1 MLNHVGVVG
10 NRATIDELAS
20 RQYGVFNTGQIRE
33 AGYDRSAVQRRV
45 RSGEWIRLG
54 PSVFC
59 LASSPPKWERQ
70 LAAAV
75 LSRRRALVG
84 GTSAAALH
92 GFRGIAREHPT
103 IVVPEGSNA
112 RMNFGRVMRT
122 KHFDSLATASV
133 SGFTVTSVAETV
145 FALLRDLSERVMSGI
160 LEDALLAR
168 KVAID
173 DFHPILDRDAGS
185 PWVAVLERLVIDHSA
200 TAPST
205 DASYLEAR
213 LEKLLGSAVLPRW
226 ERESPFTIQ
235 GRSARV
241 DVFIPDWLLVIEAD
255 GRAWHGRQVDMES
268 DRRRDAW
275 LASQG
280 IQVIRLTYSMI
291 VEDPEGCL
299 AMILSAGSHRRASRG
314 A

>member
-1 MLNHVGVVG
+1 MG
-10 NRATIDELAS
+10 NRSAIDEFA
-20 RQYGVFNTGQIRE
+20 RGQYGVFNTRQIRE
-33 AGYDRSAVQRRV
+33 AGYDRSAVQRRI

-92 GFRGIAREHPT
+92 GFRGIPREHPT

-112 RMNFGRVMRT
+112 RMSFGRVIRT
-122 KHFDSLATASV
+122 KHFDSIATADV
-133 SGFTVTSVAETV
+133 AGFTATSVAETV
-145 FALLRDLSERVMSGI
+145 FALLRDLPERVMSGI
-160 LEDALLAR
+160 LEDMLLAR
-168 KVAID
+168 KAGIEA
-173 DFHPILDRDAGS
+173 FYPILDREVGS
-185 PWVAVLERLVIDHSA
+185 PWVAVMEKLVVEHSE
-200 TAPST
+200 TAAST
-205 DASYLEAR
+205 DGSYLEAR
-213 LEKLLGSAVLPRW
+213 LEKLLRKASLPRW
-226 ERESPFTIQ
+226 ERESPFTIR
-235 GRSARV
+235 GRNARV

-255 GRAWHGRQVDMES
+255 GRAWHGRQVDMEA

-291 VEDPEGCL
+291 AEDPDGCL
-299 AMILSAGSHRRASRG
+299 AMIRSAGAHRSASRG